1 MGAFMKILHITKNQE
16 LSKEIKESIK
26 DSYREYHTFNFEKA
40 RDLDKGLNYYTL
52 LIIEADCESN
62 VECEFLMSKITEAN
76 SNLVNTIIIARDMSL
91 IMKEQIYNKG
101 VMAIIERD
109 KFDIKRFR
117 RYISSIEMQTKT
129 VQSLQKMKIAVVDD
143 SRFSLKIIKD
153 FFDKSLVPNVDYYN
167 DSQEFAE
174 SDLKYDLFIID
185 LVMPIYDGEDLIYK
199 IREDNKESIIILVT
213 QYGDTK
219 AIGHCMS
226 IGGDDFVLKPLDY
239 KMFMLR
245 LSSCIKNY
253 NLRKKNLSKTD
264 RLYKRATHDSLTGI
278 FNRSYFKDK
287 FSTEL
292 IENCKNGS
300 VFSIVLFDIDYFKQ
314 INDEYG
320 HQKGDEAL
328 IGITKLVSK
337 LIRKSDL
344 FFRWGGEEFLILLPG
359 ARMEEATRVS
369 EKIRREIEKL
379 KIKGIRKL
387 TASFGV
393 TQCKVD
399 DNQESMF
406 KRVDNSLYL
415 AKLTGRNKVVYNEE
429 IYIGISDSL
438 INIDWGPFF
447 KSGND
452 QIDKEHEQLIS
463 LSNEIISNCFKKDN
477 KEEMLVL
484 FKQLLDHVVKHF
496 ENEEKILEKYKYK
509 EYEQHKLIHKDLAV
523 KAKHMYES
531 LESGIISPVTVV
543 KYIVQ
548 DVVVGHIIKSDFD
561 FFQLFNE

>member
-1 MGAFMKILHITKNQE
+1 MKILHITKNQE
-16 LSKEIKESIK
+16 LSNEIKESIK

-62 VECEFLMSKITEAN
+62 VECEFLMSKITEAK

>member
-1 MGAFMKILHITKNQE
+1 MKILHITKNQE
-16 LSKEIKESIK
+16 LSNEIKESIK

-40 RDLDKGLNYYTL
+40 RDLDKDLNYYTL

-62 VECEFLMSKITEAN
+62 VECEFLMSKITEAK

-213 QYGDTK
+213 QYGDAK

>member
-1 MGAFMKILHITKNQE
+1 M
-16 LSKEIKESIK
+16 
-26 DSYREYHTFNFEKA
+26 
-40 RDLDKGLNYYTL
+40 
-52 LIIEADCESN
+52 
-62 VECEFLMSKITEAN
+62 
-76 SNLVNTIIIARDMSL
+76 
-91 IMKEQIYNKG
+91 
-101 VMAIIERD
+101 
-109 KFDIKRFR
+109 
-117 RYISSIEMQTKT
+117 
-129 VQSLQKMKIAVVDD
+129 
-143 SRFSLKIIKD
+143 
-153 FFDKSLVPNVDYYN
+153 
-167 DSQEFAE
+167 
-174 SDLKYDLFIID
+174 
-185 LVMPIYDGEDLIYK
+185 
-199 IREDNKESIIILVT
+199 
-213 QYGDTK
+213 
-219 AIGHCMS
+219 
-226 IGGDDFVLKPLDY
+226 
-239 KMFMLR
+239 
-245 LSSCIKNY
+245 
-253 NLRKKNLSKTD
+253 
-264 RLYKRATHDSLTGI
+264 
-278 FNRSYFKDK
+278 
-287 FSTEL
+287 
-292 IENCKNGS
+292 
-300 VFSIVLFDIDYFKQ
+300 
-314 INDEYG
+314 
-320 HQKGDEAL
+320 
-328 IGITKLVSK
+328 SK

-359 ARMEEATRVS
+359 ARIEEATRVS

>member
-1 MGAFMKILHITKNQE
+1 MKILHITKNQE

-40 RDLDKGLNYYTL
+40 RDLDKGLNFYTL

-253 NLRKKNLSKTD
+253 NLRKKNLSKTN

-369 EKIRREIEKL
+369 EKIRREIEL
-379 KIKGIRKL
+379 KIDRD
-387 TASFGV
+387 A
-393 TQCKVD
+393 D
-399 DNQESMF
+399 DPELE
-406 KRVDNSLYL
+406 LYP
-415 AKLTGRNKVVYNEE
+415 G
-429 IYIGISDSL
+429 
-438 INIDWGPFF
+438 
-447 KSGND
+447 
-452 QIDKEHEQLIS
+452 
-463 LSNEIISNCFKKDN
+463 
-477 KEEMLVL
+477 
-484 FKQLLDHVVKHF
+484 
-496 ENEEKILEKYKYK
+496 
-509 EYEQHKLIHKDLAV
+509 
-523 KAKHMYES
+523 
-531 LESGIISPVTVV
+531 
-543 KYIVQ
+543 
-548 DVVVGHIIKSDFD
+548 
-561 FFQLFNE
+561 

>member
-16 LSKEIKESIK
+16 LSNEIKESIK

>member
-1 MGAFMKILHITKNQE
+1 MKILHITKNQE

-62 VECEFLMSKITEAN
+62 VECEFLMSKITEAK

-109 KFDIKRFR
+109 KFDIKRLR

-496 ENEEKILEKYKYK
+496 ENEEKILEQYKYK
-509 EYEQHKLIHKDLAV
+509 EYEQHKLIHEDLVV
-523 KAKHMYES
+523 KAKNMYKS

-543 KYIVQ
+543 KYVVQ
-548 DVVVGHIIKSDFD
+548 DVIVGHIIKNDFD
-561 FFQLFNE
+561 FFELFN

>member
-1 MGAFMKILHITKNQE
+1 MKILHITKNQE
-16 LSKEIKESIK
+16 LSNEIKESIK

-40 RDLDKGLNYYTL
+40 RDLDKDLNYYTL

-62 VECEFLMSKITEAN
+62 VECEFLMSKITEAK

-253 NLRKKNLSKTD
+253 NLRKKNLSKTN

-359 ARMEEATRVS
+359 ARIEEATRVS

-477 KEEMLVL
+477 EEEMLVL

>member
-278 FNRSYFKDK
+278 FNRLYFKDK

>member
-40 RDLDKGLNYYTL
+40 RDLDKDLNYYTL

-477 KEEMLVL
+477 KEELLSL

>member
-62 VECEFLMSKITEAN
+62 VECEFLMSKITEAK

>member
-40 RDLDKGLNYYTL
+40 RDLDKDLNYYTL

-62 VECEFLMSKITEAN
+62 VECEFLMSKITEAK

-213 QYGDTK
+213 QYGDAK

>member
-1 MGAFMKILHITKNQE
+1 MKILHITKNQE

-26 DSYREYHTFNFEKA
+26 DSYREYHTFNFKKA

-109 KFDIKRFR
+109 KFDIKRLR

-253 NLRKKNLSKTD
+253 NLRKKNLSKTN

-359 ARMEEATRVS
+359 ARIEEATRVS

-496 ENEEKILEKYKYK
+496 ENEEKILEQYKYK
-509 EYEQHKLIHKDLAV
+509 EYEQHKLIHEDLVV
-523 KAKHMYES
+523 KAKNMYKS

-543 KYIVQ
+543 KYVVQ
-548 DVVVGHIIKSDFD
+548 DVIVGHIIKNDFD
-561 FFQLFNE
+561 FFELFN

>member
-278 FNRSYFKDK
+278 FNRLYFKDK

-359 ARMEEATRVS
+359 ARIEEATRVS

-477 KEEMLVL
+477 KEELLSL

-496 ENEEKILEKYKYK
+496 ENEEKILEQYKYK

>member
-62 VECEFLMSKITEAN
+62 VECEFLMSKITEAK

-509 EYEQHKLIHKDLAV
+509 EYEQHKLIHEDLVV
-523 KAKHMYES
+523 KAKNMYKS

-543 KYIVQ
+543 KYVVQ
-548 DVVVGHIIKSDFD
+548 DVIVGHIIKNDFD
-561 FFQLFNE
+561 FFELFN

>member
-1 MGAFMKILHITKNQE
+1 MKILHITKNQE

-40 RDLDKGLNYYTL
+40 RDLDKDLNYYTL

-62 VECEFLMSKITEAN
+62 VECEFLMSKITEAK

-143 SRFSLKIIKD
+143 SRFSLKIIKN

-359 ARMEEATRVS
+359 ARIEEATRVS

>member
-1 MGAFMKILHITKNQE
+1 MKILHITKNQE

-40 RDLDKGLNYYTL
+40 RDLDKGLNFYTL

-253 NLRKKNLSKTD
+253 NLRKKNLSKTN
-264 RLYKRATHDSLTGI
+264 RLYKRATHD
-278 FNRSYFKDK
+278 
-287 FSTEL
+287 
-292 IENCKNGS
+292 
-300 VFSIVLFDIDYFKQ
+300 
-314 INDEYG
+314 
-320 HQKGDEAL
+320 
-328 IGITKLVSK
+328 
-337 LIRKSDL
+337 
-344 FFRWGGEEFLILLPG
+344 
-359 ARMEEATRVS
+359 
-369 EKIRREIEKL
+369 
-379 KIKGIRKL
+379 
-387 TASFGV
+387 
-393 TQCKVD
+393 
-399 DNQESMF
+399 
-406 KRVDNSLYL
+406 
-415 AKLTGRNKVVYNEE
+415 
-429 IYIGISDSL
+429 
-438 INIDWGPFF
+438 
-447 KSGND
+447 
-452 QIDKEHEQLIS
+452 
-463 LSNEIISNCFKKDN
+463 
-477 KEEMLVL
+477 
-484 FKQLLDHVVKHF
+484 
-496 ENEEKILEKYKYK
+496 
-509 EYEQHKLIHKDLAV
+509 
-523 KAKHMYES
+523 
-531 LESGIISPVTVV
+531 
-543 KYIVQ
+543 
-548 DVVVGHIIKSDFD
+548 
-561 FFQLFNE
+561 